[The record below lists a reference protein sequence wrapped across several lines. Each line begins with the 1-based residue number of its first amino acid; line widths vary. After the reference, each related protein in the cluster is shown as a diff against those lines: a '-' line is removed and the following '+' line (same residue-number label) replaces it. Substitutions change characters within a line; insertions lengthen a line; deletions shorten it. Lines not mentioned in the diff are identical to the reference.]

1 MPLEEERSCEIEER
15 SCEIVERSCEIE
27 EEAAANHFRFSSL
40 NCGASTSRST
50 HELRIKQSI
59 LLKTILICDGSGR
72 LRSTSTISL
81 NSPAY
86 TKAVFHQQ
94 KEAERKQAHR
104 YILFNCD
111 DVQQYIREHEDIVN
125 SHTGKRKWSKAKS
138 HSNDFIERFETRAM
152 NDDISDFVKGLSR
165 GPNTVAKKFSGYV
178 INGYRFHTRM
188 RDGRCKT
195 QNSGVTVEA
204 ITRSFA
210 SSKDERPRKDSL
222 TYYGAIT
229 DIIELNYYEL
239 YKYVL
244 FKCDWFEVKEDNY
257 GMKFVHF
264 DKRCYQEDP
273 FVLAT
278 QVHQCFYVRGHLE
291 ENRYYVMKRVPRDL
305 FNMGDQSDGGQEFH
319 WGEPS
324 DSSSN
329 PTLPVDD
336 GEVDLVRMDVPA
348 TIIDQPSPT
357 LDD

>member
-1 MPLEEERSCEIEER
+1 M
-15 SCEIVERSCEIE
+15 
-27 EEAAANHFRFSSL
+27 
-40 NCGASTSRST
+40 
-50 HELRIKQSI
+50 
-59 LLKTILICDGSGR
+59 
-72 LRSTSTISL
+72 ISL
-81 NSPAY
+81 D
-86 TKAVFHQQ
+86 Q
-94 KEAERKQAHR
+94 KSLKQAHR

-111 DVQQYIREHEDIVN
+111 DVRQYIREHEDIVN

-138 HSNDFIERFETRAM
+138 HSNDFIEWFETRAM

-165 GPNTVAKKFSGYV
+165 GPNIVSKKFSRYV

-188 RDGRCKT
+188 HDGRCTT

-210 SSKDERPRKDSL
+210 ISKDERSRKDSL
-222 TYYGAIT
+222 TDYGAIT

-239 YKYVL
+239 CKYVL
-244 FKCDWFEVKEDNY
+244 FKCDWFEVKEDKY
-257 GMKFVHF
+257 GMEFVHF

-278 QVHQCFYVRGHLE
+278 QIHLCFNVRGHLE
-291 ENRYYVMKRVPRDL
+291 ENRYYVMKRVPRGL
-305 FNMGDQSDGGQEFH
+305 FNMGDQSDSGQEFH

-329 PTLPVDD
+329 PILPVDD
-336 GEVDLVRMDVPA
+336 GEVYLVRTDVLA
-348 TIIDQPSPT
+348 IIIDQPLPT